1 MAKGYAGMVAKGGQS
16 QVIAKAYTNR
26 DKVNIPLG
34 VFVAQKE
41 DGAAL
46 IKTASD
52 VVLGVSVN
60 LGIKKENK
68 PLDLLSVL
76 SLPQGA
82 EVWVQG
88 KEGHGL
94 NIGDTVEVEAKADN
108 AGKVAKTAAT
118 AMTALSGKF
127 YVIDLDG
134 DLVRIG
140 RKE

>member
-41 DGAAL
+41 DGAGL
-46 IKTASD
+46 IKAAND
-52 VVLGVSVN
+52 VILGVSVN

-68 PLDLLSVL
+68 PLDLFSVL

-108 AGKVAKTAAT
+108 AGKVAKTVTTAT
-118 AMTALSGKF
+118 TALSDKF

>member
-16 QVIAKAYTNR
+16 QIIAKAYTNR

-41 DGAAL
+41 DGAGL
-46 IKTASD
+46 IKTAND
-52 VVLGVSVN
+52 VILGVSVN

-68 PLDLLSVL
+68 PLDLFSVL